1 MHLGIVAQRGNPRA
15 VELAERIR
23 GAVPEARVALD
34 EATAEAVDESDTG
47 VPVHRMGDCDLVV
60 SIGGDGTFLF
70 AARGAETTPMMGVN
84 LGEVGFLN
92 AVPPEEAVDAVRGVV
107 SEVRGRGEPSVY
119 ELPRVVAETDDWA
132 LPPALNEVAVMGPQ
146 RGRTNGVGL
155 EVRVD
160 GALYA
165 GSRADGVLVATPA
178 GSTAY
183 NLSEGGPL
191 VQPAA
196 DALVLTEMCARSP
209 MPSLVIGPDSEVT
222 VRVEEADSAVVV
234 ADGRRSREITS
245 PARITVGRADDPLRV
260 AGPPLDFFAALG
272 KLD

>member
-23 GAVPEARVALD
+23 GAVPEASVALD
-34 EATAEAVDESDTG
+34 ESTAIAVDEPDFG
-47 VPVHRMGDCDLVV
+47 VSVDRMAACDLVV

-70 AARGAETTPMMGVN
+70 AARGAGTTPMMGIN
-84 LGEVGFLN
+84 IGEVGFLN

-107 SEVRGRGEPSVY
+107 SEIRGRGEPSVY
-119 ELPRVVAETDDWA
+119 ELPRVVAENDEWS
-132 LPPALNEVAVMGPQ
+132 LSPALNEITVMGPQ
-146 RGRTNGVGL
+146 RGRASGVGL
-155 EVRVD
+155 EIRVD

-165 GSRADGVLVATPA
+165 GSRADGALVATPA

-183 NLSEGGPL
+183 NLSEQGPL
-191 VQPAA
+191 VHPGT

-209 MPSLVIGPDSEVT
+209 MPSLVLDSDSEVS
-222 VRVEEADSAVVV
+222 VRVEEAERAVVV
-234 ADGRRSREITS
+234 ADGRRSEEVTPPTQVEI
-245 PARITVGRADDPLRV
+245 RRAAEPLRI

>member
-1 MHLGIVAQRGNPRA
+1 MHLGIVAQRDNPRA

-23 GAVPEARVALD
+23 GAVPEARIALD
-34 EATAEAVDESDTG
+34 ETTAEAVEEPDIG
-47 VPVHRMGDCDLVV
+47 VPVDRMSACDLVV

-70 AARGAETTPMMGVN
+70 AARGAGTTPMMGVN

-107 SEVRGRGEPSVY
+107 SEIRGRGEPSVY
-119 ELPRVVAETDDWA
+119 ELPRVVAENDDWT
-132 LPPALNEVAVMGPQ
+132 LSPALNEIAVMGPQ
-146 RGRTNGVGL
+146 RGRANGIGL
-155 EVRVD
+155 EIRVD
-160 GALYA
+160 GSLYA
-165 GSRADGVLVATPA
+165 GSRADGALVATPA

-183 NLSEGGPL
+183 NLSEDGPL
-191 VQPAA
+191 VHPGA

-209 MPSLVIGPDSEVT
+209 MPSLVLGPDSDVT
-222 VRVEEADSAVVV
+222 IRVEEADHAIVV
-234 ADGRRSREITS
+234 ADGRRSEEVTPPTQIAVR
-245 PARITVGRADDPLRV
+245 RADEPLRV

>member
-1 MHLGIVAQRGNPRA
+1 MHLGIVAQRDNPRA
-15 VELAERIR
+15 VEVAERIR
-23 GAVPEARVALD
+23 GAVPEARIALD
-34 EATAEAVDESDTG
+34 ETTAAAVDEPETG
-47 VPVHRMGDCDLVV
+47 VPVDRMSDCDLVV

-70 AARGAETTPMMGVN
+70 AARGAGTTPMMGVN

-92 AVPPEEAVDAVRGVV
+92 AVPPQEAVDAVRGVV
-107 SEVRGRGEPSVY
+107 SEIRGRGEPSVY
-119 ELPRVVAETDDWA
+119 ELPRVVAEHETWA
-132 LPPALNEVAVMGPQ
+132 LSPALNEIAVMGPQ
-146 RGRTNGVGL
+146 RGRANGVGV

-160 GALYA
+160 GSLYA
-165 GSRADGVLVATPA
+165 GSRADGALVATPA

-191 VQPAA
+191 VHPTA

-209 MPSLVIGPDSEVT
+209 MPSLVLGADSEVT
-222 VRVEEADSAVVV
+222 VRLEEADSAVVV
-234 ADGRRSREITS
+234 ADGRRSREVS
-245 PARITVGRADDPLRV
+245 PPTQVTIHRADEPLRV

>member
-1 MHLGIVAQRGNPRA
+1 MHLGIVAQRDNPRA
-15 VELAERIR
+15 AELAERIR
-23 GAVPEARVALD
+23 EAVPDAAVAPD
-34 EATAEAVDESDTG
+34 EATAEAINEPKTG
-47 VPVHRMGDCDLVV
+47 VPVDRMDERDLVV

-70 AARGAETTPMMGVN
+70 AARGAGTTPMMGVN

-92 AVPPEEAVDAVRGVV
+92 AVPPEEAVDTVRSVV
-107 SEVRGRGEPSVY
+107 SEIRDHGEPAVH
-119 ELPRVVAETDDWA
+119 ELPRVVAEGEGWSLA
-132 LPPALNEVAVMGPQ
+132 PALNEIGVMGPQ

-160 GALYA
+160 GSLYA
-165 GSRADGVLVATPA
+165 GGRADGLLVATPA

-191 VQPAA
+191 VHPAT

-209 MPSLVIGPDSEVT
+209 MPSLVLGPDSDVT
-222 VRVEEADSAVVV
+222 VRIEEADSAVVV
-234 ADGRRSREITS
+234 ADGRRTRELS
-245 PARITVGRADDPLRV
+245 PPAQVTVRRASDPLRV

>member
-1 MHLGIVAQRGNPRA
+1 MHLGIVAQRDNPRA
-15 VELAERIR
+15 AELAERIR
-23 GAVPEARVALD
+23 EAVPDAAVAPD
-34 EATAEAVDESDTG
+34 EATAEAINEPKTG
-47 VPVHRMGDCDLVV
+47 VPVDRMDERDLVV

-70 AARGAETTPMMGVN
+70 AARGAGTTPMMGVN

-92 AVPPEEAVDAVRGVV
+92 AVPPEEAVDTVRSVV
-107 SEVRGRGEPSVY
+107 SEIRDHGEPAVH
-119 ELPRVVAETDDWA
+119 ELPRVVAEGEGWSLA
-132 LPPALNEVAVMGPQ
+132 PALNEIGVMGPQ

-160 GALYA
+160 GSLYA
-165 GSRADGVLVATPA
+165 GGRADGLLVATPA

-191 VQPAA
+191 VHPAT
-196 DALVLTEMCARSP
+196 DALVL
-209 MPSLVIGPDSEVT
+209 GPDSDVT
-222 VRVEEADSAVVV
+222 VRIEEADSAVVV
-234 ADGRRSREITS
+234 ADGRRTRELS
-245 PARITVGRADDPLRV
+245 PPAQVTVRRASDPLRV